1 MRHPISLFTAC
12 TPWLPLDELA
22 PLVAAAGIGGI
33 DLACKPHRFDPARA
47 PGFWDNNAAV
57 LDLDRIEVL
66 AGDTARILA
75 DWRLKCQTLAG
86 YAPATDIAAAKRL
99 ATAARRL
106 DAPLVRL
113 WVDRPE
119 HSRIQEQFLAQ
130 RAAWRE
136 LAAIADGEG
145 VRFVLE
151 THDGTLAT
159 GPSAALRLLDGLDPL
174 RVGVIYDIANTM
186 REGSEPLDTA
196 LGLLG
201 PYLAQVQVKDV
212 WHRTGGTGWNGTS
225 TGFAPL
231 GQGTLRW
238 PTIIGTLDAAGYHGW
253 LSIENF
259 TGLDI
264 GPSRVAQDASW
275 LRDMMEAAG
284 GQSFPTG
291 EGLGAPAAGR
301 KTP

>member
-12 TPWLPLDELA
+12 APWLPLDELA
-22 PLVAAAGIGGI
+22 PLSAAAGISGI

-66 AGDTARILA
+66 APAAARVLG
-75 DWRLKCQTLAG
+75 DWRLKCPVLAG
-86 YAPATDIAAAKRL
+86 YAPAGDL
-99 ATAARRL
+99 ASARKLAWAARAL
-106 DAPLVRL
+106 GSVAVRM

-119 HSRIQEQFLAQ
+119 RGRIAAQFAAQ
-130 RAAWRE
+130 RSAWAE
-136 LAAIADGEG
+136 LARIADGEG

-159 GPSAALRLLDGLDPL
+159 SPSAALRLLDGLDP
-174 RVGVIYDIANTM
+174 RHVGVIYDIANTV
-186 REGSEPLDTA
+186 REGSEPLESA
-196 LGLLG
+196 IGLLG
-201 PYLAQVQVKDV
+201 EFLVHVQVKDV
-212 WHRTGGTGWNGTS
+212 WHRSGGTSWDGTA

-238 PTIIGTLDAAGYHGW
+238 PMIIGQLDAAGYHGW

-259 TGLDI
+259 TGLDL
-264 GPSRVAQDASW
+264 GPSRIAQDASW

-284 GQSFPTG
+284 GQDS
-291 EGLGAPAAGR
+291 R
-301 KTP
+301 

>member
-12 TPWLPLDELA
+12 APWLPLDELA
-22 PLVAAAGIGGI
+22 PLAAAAGIGGI
-33 DLACKPHRFDPARA
+33 DLACKPHRYDPSRA

-57 LDLDRIEVL
+57 LDLDRADVL
-66 AGDTARILA
+66 APAAARVLS
-75 DWRLKCQTLAG
+75 DWRLKCPVLAG
-86 YAPATDIAAAKRL
+86 YASAGNTEVVRRL
-99 ATAARRL
+99 AAVARTIGSGM
-106 DAPLVRL
+106 VRL

-119 HSRIQEQFLAQ
+119 RGRIPAQFIAQ

-136 LAAIADGEG
+136 VARIAAGEG

-159 GPSAALRLLDGLDPL
+159 GASGALRLLDGIDSLH
-174 RVGVIYDIANTM
+174 VGVIYDIANTV
-186 REGSEPLDTA
+186 REGSEPLETA

-201 PYLAQVQVKDV
+201 PYLAHVQVKDV
-212 WHRTGGTGWNGTS
+212 WHRSGGTSWDGTA

-259 TGLDI
+259 TGLDL
-264 GPSRVAQDASW
+264 GPSRIAQDASW

-284 GQSFPTG
+284 GTDH
-291 EGLGAPAAGR
+291 
-301 KTP
+301 T